1 MYSVYAFNNQTKD
14 MVFKFSD
21 QHLHTINLK
30 DSNLTQYGSVNP
42 THHYFDTKTETIVNL
57 CQPNNSRIFNI
68 DNDGV
73 LYRNA
78 TQFEFDRWM
87 SQEFPESDNSKVYKI
102 LVGINDN
109 DNYTTFESKQ
119 NISNLYSIGDTDS
132 SDDEDP
138 YFRGNI
144 EEYMKGR

>member
-21 QHLHTINLK
+21 KHLHTINLK
-30 DSNLTQYGSVNP
+30 DYNLTQYGSVNP
-42 THHYFDTKTETIVNL
+42 THHYFDTKTKTIVNL

-87 SQEFPESDNSKVYKI
+87 SQEFPESDNAKVYKI

-109 DNYTTFESKQ
+109 YTTFESKQ
-119 NISNLYSIGDTDS
+119 NNSNLYSIGDTDS
-132 SDDEDP
+132 SEDEDP
-138 YFRGNI
+138 YYRGNI
-144 EEYMKGR
+144 EDFVKGC